1 MGSFQDWKKTVLEH
15 TADDPDHAQ
24 AVDALALLLKGEA
37 DADDT
42 AKSVTMIYEVSLK
55 RNNGSTYADCH
66 NKVYEFWMSHIC
78 QAILKFDS
86 TVVYQRLIDLLKE
99 ISRQPD
105 VKTPDGSVKMHRGC
119 EAYWRDVPG
128 WEHGFA
134 EELLCKLLK
143 CTT

>member
-1 MGSFQDWKKTVLEH
+1 
-15 TADDPDHAQ
+15 
-24 AVDALALLLKGEA
+24 
-37 DADDT
+37 
-42 AKSVTMIYEVSLK
+42 
-55 RNNGSTYADCH
+55 
-66 NKVYEFWMSHIC
+66 
-78 QAILKFDS
+78 
-86 TVVYQRLIDLLKE
+86 VVYQRLIDLLKE